1 MTFYN
6 YLKMHDIKK
15 KFWLEK
21 FDCFSVTG
29 KDARKFLNGITTSN
43 ILNSENKVI
52 KTCWLTPNGVLRSL
66 IEINFFGGNLE
77 VIILAG
83 NTNEIIDYFNQII
96 FPADDVFLSES
107 FLINR
112 IQEIDESSSW
122 RKHQPIFFKREDKE
136 FEIYKNKLNLI
147 NPNDLKLWKINQA
160 IPSLEMEING
170 KNNPLELGLQD
181 LIDFNKGCYLGQ
193 ETMSK
198 IKNVSSL
205 KQEIRIWKSFDS
217 NLNLDVE
224 DKNLYINSAK
234 DISVGKI
241 TSFFKS
247 DSQIKGLAMIKRK
260 YLEEGS
266 YFFSEIFGKIIINKS
281 VGSIFL

>member
-1 MTFYN
+1 MQ
-6 YLKMHDIKK
+6 DIKK

-52 KTCWLTPNGVLRSL
+52 KTCWLTPNGVLRAL
-66 IEINFFGGNLE
+66 IEIILLERNLE

-96 FPADDVFLSES
+96 FPADDVLLSEP

-122 RKHQPIFFKREDKE
+122 RTYQPIFSKIEDKE
-136 FEIYKNKLNLI
+136 FEIYKNKLNLL

-160 IPSLEMEING
+160 ISSLGMEING

-205 KQEIRIWKSFDS
+205 KQEIRIWQSYES

-260 YLEEGS
+260 YLDEGS
-266 YFFSEIFGKIIINKS
+266 YFFSEIFGEIIINKS

>member
-1 MTFYN
+1 MQDT
-6 YLKMHDIKK
+6 KK
-15 KFWLEK
+15 NFWLEK
-21 FDCFSVTG
+21 FDCFSITG
-29 KDARKFLNGITTSN
+29 KDARKFLNGITTGN
-43 ILNSENKVI
+43 ILNSQNKVS
-52 KTCWLTPNGVLRSL
+52 KTCLLTPNGVLRSL
-66 IEINFFGGNLE
+66 IEILFLERNLE
-77 VIILAG
+77 VIILEG

-96 FPADDVFLSES
+96 FPVDDVLISEP

-122 RKHQPIFFKREDKE
+122 RTYQPIFFKTEDKE
-136 FEIYKNKLNLI
+136 FEIYKNKLNLL
-147 NPNDLKLWKINQA
+147 NHNDLKLWKINQA
-160 IPSLEMEING
+160 IPLLEMEING
-170 KNNPLELGLQD
+170 KNNPLELGLKD

-205 KQEIRIWKSFDS
+205 KQEIRIWKSFES
-217 NLNLDVE
+217 SLNLDVE

-260 YLEEGS
+260 YLEEES
-266 YFFSEIFGKIIINKS
+266 YFFSEIFGKIIINQS

>member
-1 MTFYN
+1 MQY
-6 YLKMHDIKK
+6 IKK
-15 KFWLEK
+15 IFWLEK

-29 KDARKFLNGITTSN
+29 KDARKFLNGITTGN
-43 ILNSENKVI
+43 ILNSENKVV

-66 IEINFFGGNLE
+66 IEIIFLERSLE

-83 NTNEIIDYFNQII
+83 NTNEIIDFFNQII
-96 FPADDVFLSES
+96 FPADDVLLSET

-122 RKHQPIFFKREDKE
+122 RTYQPIFFKTEDKE
-136 FEIYKNKLNLI
+136 FEIYKNELNLLD
-147 NPNDLKLWKINQA
+147 PNDLKLWKINQA

-170 KNNPLELGLQD
+170 KNNPLELGLHD

-205 KQEIRIWKSFDS
+205 KQEIRIWKSIES
-217 NLNLDVE
+217 NLNLDLE
-224 DKNLYINSAK
+224 DKNLYINDTK

-247 DSQIKGLAMIKRK
+247 DSQIVGLAMIKRK

-266 YFFSEIFGKIIINKS
+266 YFYSDIFGRIIINKS
-281 VGSIFL
+281 LGSIFL

>member
-1 MTFYN
+1 MQDT
-6 YLKMHDIKK
+6 KK

-21 FDCFSVTG
+21 FDCFSVNG
-29 KDARKFLNGITTSN
+29 KDAKKFLNGITTCN

-66 IEINFFGGNLE
+66 IEIIFLERSLE

-83 NTNEIIDYFNQII
+83 NTHEIIDYFNQII
-96 FPADDVFLSES
+96 FPADDVFISEP

-112 IQEIDESSSW
+112 IQEIEDSSSW
-122 RKHQPIFFKREDKE
+122 RTYQPIFFKTEDKE
-136 FEIYKNKLNLI
+136 FEIYRNKLNLL
-147 NPNDLKLWKINQA
+147 NSNDLKIWKVNQA
-160 IPSLEMEING
+160 IPSLNMEIDG
-170 KNNPLELGLQD
+170 KNNPLELGLKD

-205 KQEIRIWKSFDS
+205 KQEIRIWESFAS
-217 NLNLDVE
+217 NLNLDYE
-224 DKNLYINSAK
+224 DKNLYFDSTK
-234 DISVGKI
+234 DIAVGKI
-241 TSFFKS
+241 TSVFKS

-266 YFFSEIFGKIIINKS
+266 YFFSEIFGKININKS
-281 VGSIFL
+281 VGSIFI

>member
-1 MTFYN
+1 MQ
-6 YLKMHDIKK
+6 DIKK

-21 FDCFSVTG
+21 FDCFSITG

-52 KTCWLTPNGVLRSL
+52 KTCWLTPNGVLRAL
-66 IEINFFGGNLE
+66 IEIIVLESNLE

-83 NTNEIIDYFNQII
+83 NTNEIIHYFNQII
-96 FPADDVFLSES
+96 FPADDVLLSEP

-122 RKHQPIFFKREDKE
+122 RTYQPIFFKTEDKE
-136 FEIYKNKLNLI
+136 FEIYKNKLNLL

-205 KQEIRIWKSFDS
+205 KQEIRIWKSFES
-217 NLNLDVE
+217 NLNLEVE

>member
-1 MTFYN
+1 MQ
-6 YLKMHDIKK
+6 DIKK

-21 FDCFSVTG
+21 FDCFSITG
-29 KDARKFLNGITTSN
+29 KDARKFLNGITTGN
-43 ILNSENKVI
+43 ILDSENKVI

-66 IEINFFGGNLE
+66 IEIIFLEKNLE

-83 NTNEIIDYFNQII
+83 NTNQIIDYFNQII
-96 FPADDVFLSES
+96 FPADDVFLSAP

-122 RKHQPIFFKREDKE
+122 RTYHPIFFKTEDKE
-136 FEIYKNKLNLI
+136 FEIYKNKLNLL

-160 IPSLEMEING
+160 IPSFEMEING

-205 KQEIRIWKSFDS
+205 KQEIRIWKSFES
-217 NLNLDVE
+217 NLNLELE

-260 YLEEGS
+260 YLKEGS

>member
-1 MTFYN
+1 MQ
-6 YLKMHDIKK
+6 DIKK

-21 FDCFSVTG
+21 FDCFSITG
-29 KDARKFLNGITTSN
+29 KDARKFLNGITTGN

-66 IEINFFGGNLE
+66 IEIIFLERNLE

-83 NTNEIIDYFNQII
+83 NTNEIINYFNQII
-96 FPADDVFLSES
+96 FPVDDVFLSEP

-122 RKHQPIFFKREDKE
+122 RNYQPIFFKTEDKE
-136 FEIYKNKLNLI
+136 FEIYKNKLNLL

-160 IPSLEMEING
+160 IPSLDMEING

-181 LIDFNKGCYLGQ
+181 LIDFNKGCFLGQ

>member
-1 MTFYN
+1 M
-6 YLKMHDIKK
+6 
-15 KFWLEK
+15 
-21 FDCFSVTG
+21 
-29 KDARKFLNGITTSN
+29 NGITTGN
-43 ILNSENKVI
+43 ILDSENKVI

-66 IEINFFGGNLE
+66 IEIIFLERSLE

-96 FPADDVFLSES
+96 FPADDVLLSEPS
-107 FLINR
+107 LINR

-122 RKHQPIFFKREDKE
+122 RSYQPIFFKTEDKE
-136 FEIYKNKLNLI
+136 FEIYKNKINLL

-205 KQEIRIWKSFDS
+205 KQEIRIWKSIES
-217 NLNLDVE
+217 NLNLDLE

-234 DISVGKI
+234 DISCLLY
-241 TSFFKS
+241 TSPS
-247 DSQIKGLAMIKRK
+247 PRDRTRSRMPSSA
-260 YLEEGS
+260 
-266 YFFSEIFGKIIINKS
+266 
-281 VGSIFL
+281 

>member
-1 MTFYN
+1 MQ
-6 YLKMHDIKK
+6 DIKK

-21 FDCFSVTG
+21 FDCFSITG
-29 KDARKFLNGITTSN
+29 KDARKFLNGITTGN

-66 IEINFFGGNLE
+66 IEIIFLERSLE

-96 FPADDVFLSES
+96 FPADDVLLSEP

-122 RKHQPIFFKREDKE
+122 RTYQPIFFKTEDKE
-136 FEIYKNKLNLI
+136 FEIYKNKLNLL

-205 KQEIRIWKSFDS
+205 KQEIRIWKSFES
-217 NLNLDVE
+217 NLNFDVE

>member
-1 MTFYN
+1 MQE
-6 YLKMHDIKK
+6 IKK
-15 KFWLEK
+15 KFWYEK

-29 KDARKFLNGITTSN
+29 KDARKFLNGITTGN

-66 IEINFFGGNLE
+66 IEIIFLERNLE

-83 NTNEIIDYFNQII
+83 KTNEIIDYFNQII
-96 FPADDVFLSES
+96 FPADDVLLSEPY
-107 FLINR
+107 LINR

-122 RKHQPIFFKREDKE
+122 RTYKPIFFKTEDKE
-136 FEIYKNKLNLI
+136 FEMYKNKLNLL

-170 KNNPLELGLQD
+170 KINPLELGLQD

-193 ETMSK
+193 ETISK
-198 IKNVSSL
+198 INNVSSL
-205 KQEIRIWKSFDS
+205 KQEIRTWKSLEF
-217 NLNLDVE
+217 NFNLDVE

-260 YLEEGS
+260 YLEEGK
-266 YFFSEIFGKIIINKS
+266 YFFSEIFGQIIINKS

>member
-1 MTFYN
+1 MQ
-6 YLKMHDIKK
+6 DIKK

-21 FDCFSVTG
+21 FDCFSITG

-66 IEINFFGGNLE
+66 IEIIFLERKLE

-96 FPADDVFLSES
+96 FPADDVLLSEPL
-107 FLINR
+107 LINR

-122 RKHQPIFFKREDKE
+122 RTYQPIFFKTEDKE
-136 FEIYKNKLNLI
+136 FEIFKNKLNLL

-205 KQEIRIWKSFDS
+205 KQEIRIWESFES

-247 DSQIKGLAMIKRK
+247 DSQINGLAMIKRK
-260 YLEEGS
+260 YLEEES
-266 YFFSEIFGKIIINKS
+266 YFFSEIFGKIIIHKS

>member
-1 MTFYN
+1 MQ
-6 YLKMHDIKK
+6 DIKK

-21 FDCFSVTG
+21 FDCFSITG
-29 KDARKFLNGITTSN
+29 KDARKFLNGITTGN

-66 IEINFFGGNLE
+66 IEIIFLERNLE

-83 NTNEIIDYFNQII
+83 NTNEIINYFNQII
-96 FPADDVFLSES
+96 FPADDVFLSEP

-122 RKHQPIFFKREDKE
+122 RTYQPIFFKTEDKE
-136 FEIYKNKLNLI
+136 FEIYKNKLNLL

-205 KQEIRIWKSFDS
+205 KQEIRIWKSLES

-260 YLEEGS
+260 YLEEES

>member
-1 MTFYN
+1 MQ
-6 YLKMHDIKK
+6 DIKK

-21 FDCFSVTG
+21 FDCFSITG
-29 KDARKFLNGITTSN
+29 KDARKFLNGITTGN
-43 ILNSENKVI
+43 ILDSENKVI

-66 IEINFFGGNLE
+66 IEIIFLERSLE

-96 FPADDVFLSES
+96 FPADDVLLSEPS
-107 FLINR
+107 LINR
-112 IQEIDESSSW
+112 IQAIDESSSW
-122 RKHQPIFFKREDKE
+122 RTYQPIFFKTEDKE
-136 FEIYKNKLNLI
+136 FEIYKNKLNLL

-205 KQEIRIWKSFDS
+205 KQEIRIWKSIESDF
-217 NLNLDVE
+217 NLDLE

-247 DSQIKGLAMIKRK
+247 DFQIKGLAMIKRK
-260 YLEEGS
+260 YLEQDS
-266 YFFSEIFGKIIINKS
+266 YFFSEIFGKISINKS

>member
-1 MTFYN
+1 M
-6 YLKMHDIKK
+6 
-15 KFWLEK
+15 
-21 FDCFSVTG
+21 
-29 KDARKFLNGITTSN
+29 
-43 ILNSENKVI
+43 
-52 KTCWLTPNGVLRSL
+52 
-66 IEINFFGGNLE
+66 
-77 VIILAG
+77 AG

-96 FPADDVFLSES
+96 FPADDVFLSQP

-112 IQEIDESSSW
+112 IQEIDESNSW
-122 RKHQPIFFKREDKE
+122 RAYEPIFFKTEDKE
-136 FEIYKNKLNLI
+136 FEIYKNKLNLL

-170 KNNPLELGLQD
+170 KNNPLELGLHD

-205 KQEIRIWKSFDS
+205 KQEIRTWKSLES
-217 NLNLDVE
+217 NLNLDFE

-247 DSQIKGLAMIKRK
+247 DFQIKGLAMIKRK
-260 YLEEGS
+260 YLKEDS
-266 YFFSEIFGKIIINKS
+266 YFFSEIFGKISINKS

>member
-1 MTFYN
+1 MN
-6 YLKMHDIKK
+6 NIKK
-15 KFWLEK
+15 KFWLEN
-21 FDCFSVTG
+21 FDCFSVSG
-29 KDARKFLNGITTSN
+29 KDAKKFLNGITTGN
-43 ILNSENKVI
+43 ILNTENKVI
-52 KTCWLTPNGVLRSL
+52 KTCWLTPNGVLKSL
-66 IEINFFGGNLE
+66 IEINFLEINLE

-83 NTNEIIDYFNQII
+83 NTHEIIDYFNQII
-96 FPADDVFLSES
+96 FPADDVLISEP
-107 FLINR
+107 FVINR

-122 RKHQPIFFKREDKE
+122 RTYQPIYFKTEDKE
-136 FEIYKNKLNLI
+136 FEIYKNKLNLL
-147 NPNDLKLWKINQA
+147 NFNDLQLWKVNQA

-170 KNNPLELGLQD
+170 KNNPLELGLKD

-205 KQEIRIWKSFDS
+205 KQEIRIWKSFGS
-217 NLNLDVE
+217 NLNLDVQ
-224 DKNLYINSAK
+224 DKNLYQNSAK
-234 DISVGKI
+234 NISVGKI
-241 TSFFKS
+241 TSIFKL

-266 YFFSEIFGKIIINKS
+266 CYFSEIFGKIIINKS

>member
-1 MTFYN
+1 MQ
-6 YLKMHDIKK
+6 DIKK

-29 KDARKFLNGITTSN
+29 KDARKFLNGITTGN
-43 ILNSENKVI
+43 ILDSENKVI
-52 KTCWLTPNGVLRSL
+52 KTCWLTPNGVLRAL
-66 IEINFFGGNLE
+66 IEIFFLEGKLE

-83 NTNEIIDYFNQII
+83 NTKEIIDFFNQII
-96 FPADDVFLSES
+96 FPADDVFLSTP
-107 FLINR
+107 FLITR
-112 IQEIDESSSW
+112 IQEIDEYSSW
-122 RKHQPIFFKREDKE
+122 RNSQPIFFKTEDKE
-136 FEIYKNKLNLI
+136 FQIFKNKLNLL
-147 NPNDLKLWKINQA
+147 NYNDLKLWKVNQA
-160 IPSLEMEING
+160 IPSLNMEING
-170 KNNPLELGLQD
+170 KNNPLELGFKD

-205 KQEIRIWKSFDS
+205 KQEIRIWTSFES

-241 TSFFKS
+241 TSFFKL

>member
-1 MTFYN
+1 
-6 YLKMHDIKK
+6 MHDIKK

-21 FDCFSVTG
+21 FDCFSITG
-29 KDARKFLNGITTSN
+29 KDARKFLNGITTGN
-43 ILNSENKVI
+43 ILNSKNKVV

-66 IEINFFGGNLE
+66 IEIIFLEKNLE

-96 FPADDVFLSES
+96 FPADDVLLSEP

-122 RKHQPIFFKREDKE
+122 RTYQPIFFKIEDKE
-136 FEIYKNKLNLI
+136 FEIYKNKLNLL
-147 NPNDLKLWKINQA
+147 NPNDLNLWKINQA

-170 KNNPLELGLQD
+170 KNNPLELGLKD

-205 KQEIRIWKSFDS
+205 KQEIRIWKSFES

-224 DKNLYINSAK
+224 DINLYINSAK

-266 YFFSEIFGKIIINKS
+266 CFFSEIFGKIIINKS

>member
-1 MTFYN
+1 MQ
-6 YLKMHDIKK
+6 DIKK
-15 KFWLEK
+15 KFWHEK
-21 FDCFSVTG
+21 FDCFSITG
-29 KDARKFLNGITTSN
+29 KDARKFLNGITTGN

-66 IEINFFGGNLE
+66 IEINFLERNLE

-83 NTNEIIDYFNQII
+83 NTHEIIGYFNQII
-96 FPADDVFLSES
+96 FPADDVLLSEP

-122 RKHQPIFFKREDKE
+122 RTHKPIFFKTEDKE
-136 FEIYKNKLNLI
+136 FEIYKNKLNLL
-147 NPNDLKLWKINQA
+147 NSNDLKIWKFNQA
-160 IPSLEMEING
+160 IPFFGSEING
-170 KNNPLELGLQD
+170 KNNPLELGLKD

-205 KQEIRIWKSFDS
+205 KQEIRIWKSCES
-217 NLNLDVE
+217 NVNLDVE
-224 DKNLYINSAK
+224 DKSLYINSAK
-234 DISVGKI
+234 EISVGKI
-241 TSFFKS
+241 TSFLKLN
-247 DSQIKGLAMIKRK
+247 SQIKGLAMIKRK
-260 YLEEGS
+260 YLKDGS
-266 YFFSEIFGKIIINKS
+266 YFYSEIFGKIIINKS

>member
-1 MTFYN
+1 MQ
-6 YLKMHDIKK
+6 DIKK

-52 KTCWLTPNGVLRSL
+52 KTCWLTPNGILRSL
-66 IEINFFGGNLE
+66 MEINFSERNLDL
-77 VIILAG
+77 IILAG

-96 FPADDVFLSES
+96 FPADDVLLSEP

-112 IQEIDESSSW
+112 IQEIDEYSSW
-122 RKHQPIFFKREDKE
+122 RIQDPIFFKKGDKE
-136 FEIYKNKLNLI
+136 FEIFKNKLNCL
-147 NPNDLKLWKINQA
+147 NSNDLKIWKVNQA

-170 KNNPLELGLQD
+170 KNNPLELGLKD

-205 KQEIRIWKSFDS
+205 KQEIRIWKSIEF

-241 TSFFKS
+241 TSFFKT
-247 DSQIKGLAMIKRK
+247 DSKILGLAMIKRK

-281 VGSIFL
+281 VGSFFL

>member
-1 MTFYN
+1 
-6 YLKMHDIKK
+6 MHDITK

-21 FDCFSVTG
+21 FDYFSVSG
-29 KDARKFLNGITTSN
+29 KDTRKFLNGITTSN
-43 ILNSENKVI
+43 ILNSEKNVI

-66 IEINFFGGNLE
+66 IEIIFLERKLE

-96 FPADDVFLSES
+96 FPADDVLLSEPL
-107 FLINR
+107 LINR

-122 RKHQPIFFKREDKE
+122 RTYQPIFFKTEDKE
-136 FEIYKNKLNLI
+136 FEIYKNKLNLL

-160 IPSLEMEING
+160 IPSLETEING

-205 KQEIRIWKSFDS
+205 KQEIRIWKSFES

-224 DKNLYINSAK
+224 DKNLYINAAK
-234 DISVGKI
+234 NISVGKI

-247 DSQIKGLAMIKRK
+247 DSQIKGLAMIKRN

>member
-1 MTFYN
+1 MQ
-6 YLKMHDIKK
+6 DIKK
-15 KFWLEK
+15 KFWLER
-21 FDCFSVTG
+21 FDCFSVVG

-66 IEINFFGGNLE
+66 IEINFLERNLE

-122 RKHQPIFFKREDKE
+122 RNHQPIFFKTEDKE
-136 FEIYKNKLNLI
+136 FEIYKNKLNLL
-147 NPNDLKLWKINQA
+147 NSNDLKLWKINQA

-170 KNNPLELGLQD
+170 KNNPLELGLKD

-205 KQEIRIWKSFDS
+205 KQEIRIWKSFES

-260 YLEEGS
+260 YLEEES

>member
-1 MTFYN
+1 MQ
-6 YLKMHDIKK
+6 DIKK

-21 FDCFSVTG
+21 FDCFSITG
-29 KDARKFLNGITTSN
+29 KDAKKILNGITTGN
-43 ILNSENKVI
+43 ILNSDNKVI

-66 IEINFFGGNLE
+66 IEIIFLERKLE

-83 NTNEIIDYFNQII
+83 NTNEIINYFNQII
-96 FPADDVFLSES
+96 FPVDDVFLSEP

-122 RKHQPIFFKREDKE
+122 RTYQPIFFKTEDKE
-136 FEIYKNKLNLI
+136 FEIYKNKLNFL
-147 NPNDLKLWKINQA
+147 NPHDLKLWKINQA

-205 KQEIRIWKSFDS
+205 KQEIRTRQSLES
-217 NLNLDVE
+217 NFNLDVE

-260 YLEEGS
+260 YLEEGN
-266 YFFSEIFGKIIINKS
+266 YFFSEIFGKIVINKS

>member
-1 MTFYN
+1 MQ
-6 YLKMHDIKK
+6 DIEK

-21 FDCFSVTG
+21 FDCFSITG
-29 KDARKFLNGITTSN
+29 KDARKFLNGITTGN
-43 ILNSENKVI
+43 ILNSENEVI
-52 KTCWLTPNGVLRSL
+52 KTCWLTPKGVLRAL
-66 IEINFFGGNLE
+66 IEIIVLERNLE
-77 VIILAG
+77 VIILVG
-83 NTNEIIDYFNQII
+83 NTHEIIDYFNQII
-96 FPADDVFLSES
+96 FPADDVIISKP

-112 IQEIDESSSW
+112 IQEIDESTSW
-122 RKHQPIFFKREDKE
+122 RTYLPIFFKTEDKE
-136 FEIYKNKLNLI
+136 FETYKSKLNLL

-170 KNNPLELGLQD
+170 KNNPLELGLKD

-205 KQEIRIWKSFDS
+205 KQEIRIWKSFES

-224 DKNLYINSAK
+224 DKNLYINSAN

-241 TSFFKS
+241 TSIFKS

-266 YFFSEIFGKIIINKS
+266 YFFSEIFGKVIINKS

>member
-1 MTFYN
+1 MQ
-6 YLKMHDIKK
+6 DIKK

-21 FDCFSVTG
+21 FDCFSITG
-29 KDARKFLNGITTSN
+29 KDARKFLNGITTGN
-43 ILNSENKVI
+43 ILNTENKVI

-66 IEINFFGGNLE
+66 IEIIFLERSLE

-107 FLINR
+107 VLINR
-112 IQEIDESSSW
+112 IQEIDESISW
-122 RKHQPIFFKREDKE
+122 RSYQPIFFKIEDKE
-136 FEIYKNKLNLI
+136 FELYKNKLNLI
-147 NPNDLKLWKINQA
+147 NPNDLKIWKINQA

-205 KQEIRIWKSFDS
+205 KQEIRIWKSIES
-217 NLNLDVE
+217 NFNLDLE
-224 DKNLYINSAK
+224 DKNLYTNSAK

-247 DSQIKGLAMIKRK
+247 DAQIKGLAMIKRK
-260 YLEEGS
+260 YLEEES

>member
-1 MTFYN
+1 M
-6 YLKMHDIKK
+6 KDIKK

-21 FDCFSVTG
+21 FDCFSITG
-29 KDARKFLNGITTSN
+29 KDARKFLNGITTGN
-43 ILNSENKVI
+43 ILNSENKII

-66 IEINFFGGNLE
+66 IEIIFLERSLE

-83 NTNEIIDYFNQII
+83 KTNEIIDYFNQII
-96 FPADDVFLSES
+96 FPADDVFLSEP

-112 IQEIDESSSW
+112 IQEIDEYCSW
-122 RKHQPIFFKREDKE
+122 RIYQPIFFKTEDKE
-136 FEIYKNKLNLI
+136 FEIHKNKLNLL

-160 IPSLEMEING
+160 IPTLEMEING
-170 KNNPLELGLQD
+170 KNNPLELGLKD
-181 LIDFNKGCYLGQ
+181 LVDFNKGCYLGQ

-205 KQEIRIWKSFDS
+205 KQEIRIWQSFES
-217 NLNLDVE
+217 NLKLKVE

-241 TSFFKS
+241 TSIFKS

-266 YFFSEIFGKIIINKS
+266 YFYSEIFGKIVINRS

>member
-1 MTFYN
+1 MQ
-6 YLKMHDIKK
+6 DIKK

-29 KDARKFLNGITTSN
+29 KDARKFLNGITTGN

-66 IEINFFGGNLE
+66 IEIIFLERNLE

-83 NTNEIIDYFNQII
+83 NTHEIIDYFNQII
-96 FPADDVFLSES
+96 FPADDVLLGEP

-122 RKHQPIFFKREDKE
+122 RNYQPIFFKKEGNE
-136 FEIYKNKLNLI
+136 FEIYKNKLNLL

-160 IPSLEMEING
+160 IPSLGMEING
-170 KNNPLELGLQD
+170 KNNPLELGFQD
-181 LIDFNKGCYLGQ
+181 LIDFNKGCFLGQ

-205 KQEIRIWKSFDS
+205 KQEIRIWKSFES
-217 NLNLDVE
+217 NLNLDNE

-281 VGSIFL
+281 VGSIFI

>member
-1 MTFYN
+1 MQ
-6 YLKMHDIKK
+6 DIKK

-21 FDCFSVTG
+21 FDCFSITG

-52 KTCWLTPNGVLRSL
+52 KTCWLNPNGVLRAL
-66 IEINFFGGNLE
+66 IEINFLERDLE
-77 VIILAG
+77 VIILSG
-83 NTNEIIDYFNQII
+83 KTNEIIDYFNQII
-96 FPADDVFLSES
+96 FPVDDVLLSEP

-112 IQEIDESSSW
+112 IQEVDESSSW
-122 RKHQPIFFKREDKE
+122 KTYQPIFYKKEDKG
-136 FEIYKNKLNLI
+136 FQIYKNKLNLL
-147 NPNDLKLWKINQA
+147 NSNDLKIWKLNQA
-160 IPSLEMEING
+160 IPSLDKEINE
-170 KNNPLELGLQD
+170 KNNPLELGLRD
-181 LIDFNKGCYLGQ
+181 LIDFEKGCYLGQ
-193 ETMSK
+193 ETIAK

-205 KQEIRIWKSFDS
+205 KQEIRIWKSFES
-217 NLNLDVE
+217 SLNLDVE
-224 DKNLYINSAK
+224 DTKLYIDATK

-266 YFFSEIFGKIIINKS
+266 YFYSDIFGKIIINKS

>member
-1 MTFYN
+1 MQ
-6 YLKMHDIKK
+6 DIKK
-15 KFWLEK
+15 FFWLEK
-21 FDCFSVTG
+21 FDCFSITG

-52 KTCWLTPNGVLRSL
+52 KTCWLTPNGVLRAL
-66 IEINFFGGNLE
+66 IEIIDLERNLE

-83 NTNEIIDYFNQII
+83 KTDEIIDYFNQII
-96 FPADDVFLSES
+96 FPADDVLLSEP

-122 RKHQPIFFKREDKE
+122 RTYLPIFFKKEDKE
-136 FEIYKNKLNLI
+136 FEIYKNKLNLL

-160 IPSLEMEING
+160 IPTFEMEING
-170 KNNPLELGLQD
+170 KNNPLELGLKD

-193 ETMSK
+193 ETISK
-198 IKNVSSL
+198 INNVSSL
-205 KQEIRIWKSFDS
+205 KQEIRIWKSIDS
-217 NLNLDVE
+217 NFYLDAE

-241 TSFFKS
+241 TSIFKS

-266 YFFSEIFGKIIINKS
+266 CLFSEIFGKIIINKS

>member
-1 MTFYN
+1 MQ
-6 YLKMHDIKK
+6 DIKK

-21 FDCFSVTG
+21 FDCFSITG

-66 IEINFFGGNLE
+66 IEINFLERNLE
-77 VIILAG
+77 VIILTG
-83 NTNEIIDYFNQII
+83 NTHEIIGYFNQII
-96 FPADDVFLSES
+96 FPADDVLLSEP

-112 IQEIDESSSW
+112 IQKIDESCSW
-122 RKHQPIFFKREDKE
+122 RIHQPIFFKTEDKE

-170 KNNPLELGLQD
+170 KNNPLELGLKD

-193 ETMSK
+193 ETMAK

-205 KQEIRIWKSFDS
+205 KQEIRTWKSLES

-234 DISVGKI
+234 EISVGKI
-241 TSFFKS
+241 TSILKS
-247 DSQIKGLAMIKRK
+247 DAQFKGLAMIKRK
-260 YLEEGS
+260 YLEEGC
-266 YFFSEIFGKIIINKS
+266 YFYSEVFGKIIINKS
-281 VGSIFL
+281 VGSVFL